1 MVTAVEITRDY
12 RLDLYRG
19 LALWLIF
26 LAHVPGSFLNKLT
39 PWNYGFSDAAEI
51 FVFVSGYANAYVYG
65 RVMAQR
71 GFWVSAAQ
79 VWRRA
84 FEIYVAQ
91 MFLFVVFVGEIALL
105 SHGTHAFD
113 DEMNVRT
120 FHEHPDE
127 SILAVLQLK
136 FMPVNMDV
144 LPVYIV
150 LLAASPLVLWLLRR
164 TPALALGAAGIV
176 YLLANLAGLNLPSY
190 PRGYW
195 YFNPFAWQLVF
206 VLGTWCGLGGAKW
219 VWSAIRSNAVFA
231 VSTIYLLLGVVIFI
245 GVNRLGLNLYVPD
258 WVASAFGKTN
268 LGVLRLA
275 HFLAMAI
282 VFDRLIPPDWPLL
295 GSRLLRPVIQCGQ
308 HSLEIF
314 CLGVTLAFAGH
325 VAIVGLSNSF
335 LARIAVAVAGI
346 GAMITMASLISW
358 YNSTRVSFRVVDA
371 VRRFGN
377 QNSVKPLASR
387 QLPSRSPD
395 LAVPGGRG

>member
-1 MVTAVEITRDY
+1 MVPPVEITRDY

-71 GFWVSAAQ
+71 GFWISAAQ

-91 MFLFVVFVGEIALL
+91 MFLFVVFVGEIAYL
-105 SHGTHAFD
+105 SRGTHAFD
-113 DEMNVRT
+113 DAMNIRT
-120 FHEHPDE
+120 FLEHPDE
-127 SILAVLQLK
+127 SILAVLQLR

-150 LLAASPLVLWLLRR
+150 LLAVSPPILWLLRR
-164 TPALALGAAGIV
+164 APALGLGAAAIV
-176 YLLANLAGLNLPSY
+176 YLLANIMGLNLPSY
-190 PRGYW
+190 PRGHW

-206 VLGTWCGLGGAKW
+206 VLAMWCGLGAAGW

-231 VSTIYLLLGVVIFI
+231 LAAVYLLLGFVIFI
-245 GVNRLGLNLYVPD
+245 GVNRLGLGPYVPD
-258 WVASAFGKTN
+258 WVAAAFGKTN

-275 HFLAMAI
+275 HFMAMAI
-282 VFDRLIPPDWPLL
+282 VFDRLIAPDWPPL

-325 VAIVGLSNSF
+325 VAIVGLSNSPI
-335 LARIAVAVAGI
+335 ARSAVAFAGI
-346 GAMITMASLISW
+346 GAMMALASLISW

-371 VRRFGN
+371 AGRTDKGHT
-377 QNSVKPLASR
+377 VKPFASTP
-387 QLPSRSPD
+387 LPAQSPR
-395 LAVPGGRG
+395 LVVP